1 MSTVSINL
9 PKMRQAITL
18 VGKFFTKDELPA
30 TLQKHRQPWR
40 AFSEGFQTNGKD
52 WIASMTAKATPAA
65 AAKKTA
71 PTKAKTR
78 TAGGGATA

>member
-1 MSTVSINL
+1 MSVPTKLPQYRSAMNTVAKL
-9 PKMRQAITL
+9 FA
-18 VGKFFTKDELPA
+18 KDELPA

-52 WIASMTAKATPAA
+52 WIASMTAKATPATTT
-65 AAKKTA
+65 KKTA

-78 TAGGGATA
+78 TAGGGAAA